1 MLPEYLIGKS
11 KSTISRWTH
20 NSEVYMLTHSLDN
33 LTLSIL
39 IILTV
44 AVYVVVM
51 VVFFI
56 ARRKYQGGVIDK
68 VIRYV
73 TAAIGLFLLADI
85 TLILALTL
93 SIPWGYSVHIILK
106 ILAMTCLTKGGLEL
120 FARQP

>member
-1 MLPEYLIGKS
+1 
-11 KSTISRWTH
+11 
-20 NSEVYMLTHSLDN
+20 MLTHSLDN

-93 SIPWGYSVHIILK
+93 AIPWGYSVHIILK